1 MNQKLQ
7 AKDLINIGLFTVL
20 YVVLGCCVAI
30 PIGFVPIFLPILGA
44 LWTLI
49 TGIPFMLFAV
59 RVKKFGM
66 VTIMA
71 ILAGILMGLTG
82 MGFWGV
88 PMGVVFGLLGDLI
101 MKSGNYASVKKTI
114 LGYGVFSLW
123 MIGTY
128 IPMYFMVEQ
137 SRADFAAGF
146 GEEYADKV
154 MSVMPMWSIV
164 LVIAGIFLCALL
176 GGLIGKALLK
186 KHFAK
191 AGILMEPLTHT
202 AKRRGLL
209 LDPHTKLLML
219 STGNSGVMNI
229 VKPVLSVLPFIL
241 LLTEG
246 RWKTALKYLVL
257 YAVCF
262 ALERVALYC
271 LSGLPA
277 FLLLAVCAIMT
288 RFAPGIMMGA
298 FLIAST
304 SVSDFM
310 AAMKRMYVSEKIVI
324 PLSVIFRFFPTIG
337 EENAAITD
345 AMRMRGIRFG
355 GKHPGKMVEYRL
367 IPLMISVVKIGDE
380 LSAAALT
387 RGLGAPVQ
395 RTDICKIGFHWQDI
409 VMILICIAGFAL
421 TLGSRWL
428 G

>member
-20 YVVLGCCVAI
+20 YFVLGCCVAI

-191 AGILMEPLTHT
+191 AGILMETLTHT

-209 LDPHTKLLML
+209 LDPRTKLLML

-395 RTDICKIGFHWQDI
+395 RTDICKIGFHWQNI